1 MHLALLFGVFL
12 GGYLIYMVFV
22 GGASSIC
29 SFASDHPYRFTRGVI
44 GAIAGFLV
52 AWLFD
57 LPYVIELT
65 SSCGIGSVVLGEF
78 V

>member
-1 MHLALLFGVFL
+1 
-12 GGYLIYMVFV
+12 MVFV
-22 GGASSIC
+22 GSASSIC
-29 SFASDHPYRFTRGVI
+29 SFASNHPYRFTRGVI

-65 SSCGIGSVVLGEF
+65 GSCGIGSVVLGEI